1 MKRLKRKSYKI
12 GWDRIFINKKS
23 IPDSKYRYVLIKD
36 MNTSEYYISKFTIEV
51 DENLEDLFIIRIE
64 TDYNFLTDQFMRF
77 DIKIIGF
84 LEKLPYSIEYEQDV
98 INRYESERKIRKKE

>member
-23 IPDSKYRYVLIKD
+23 IPDSKYKFILIMD
-36 MNTSEYYISKFTIEV
+36 MNTSEYYLSKFTIKV
-51 DENLEDLFIIRIE
+51 DENLEDLFIINIE
-64 TDYNFLTDQFMRF
+64 DDYNFLTDQFMRF

-84 LEKLPYSIEYEQDV
+84 LERLPYSIEYEQDV
-98 INRYESERKIRKKE
+98 INRYESERKIREKE